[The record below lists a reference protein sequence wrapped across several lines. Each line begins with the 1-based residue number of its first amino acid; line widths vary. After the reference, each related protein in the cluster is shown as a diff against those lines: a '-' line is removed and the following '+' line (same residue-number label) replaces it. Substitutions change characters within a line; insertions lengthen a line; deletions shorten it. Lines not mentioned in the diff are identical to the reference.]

1 MSPWPSWA
9 LVPPSRLALRRLRA
23 ASSSFAGK
31 IRGASSTN
39 RVIMMVPPTNSA
51 SANCQPMSSHR
62 MIPSSSTRLVLANM
76 NTIEAVK
83 SAPRWNSDLL
93 RALAA

>member
-1 MSPWPSWA
+1 M
-9 LVPPSRLALRRLRA
+9 
-23 ASSSFAGK
+23 
-31 IRGASSTN
+31 
-39 RVIMMVPPTNSA
+39 IMMAPPTNSA

-76 NTIEAVK
+76 KTIDAVK
-83 SAPRWNSDLL
+83 SAPRWNSDFD